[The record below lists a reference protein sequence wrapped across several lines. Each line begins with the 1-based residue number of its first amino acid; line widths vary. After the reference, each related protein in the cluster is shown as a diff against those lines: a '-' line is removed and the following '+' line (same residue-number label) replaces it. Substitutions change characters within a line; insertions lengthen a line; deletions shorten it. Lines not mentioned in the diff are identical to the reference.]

1 MTTYY
6 TCCTEPRPNTFT
18 FSEPAEAEWLAW
30 HSAKEN
36 LDGYLRWALNSW
48 VKNPLQDSRFT
59 AWAAGDTYM
68 IYPGARSSIRLE
80 RLTEGVQAFEKIRIL
95 KEEFERKGNKG
106 AIKNI
111 DKVLKM
117 FDESGMDKISPTTA
131 VNKAKEDINR
141 Y

>member
-1 MTTYY
+1 MGSEM
-6 TCCTEPRPNTFT
+6 CIRDS
-18 FSEPAEAEWLAW
+18 SEPAEAEWLAW

-111 DKVLKM
+111 DKALKM

-131 VNKAKEDINR
+131 VNKAKEVINR